1 MKQQLRIIRISF
13 LVCAALAVGA
23 FWAGFYFGN
32 TQPQT
37 ENLVTEGTTEIYTAD
52 AERTDSVTEE
62 EKEDTV
68 ESMTALSP
76 DKYYLKENGTYL
88 AVYKG
93 TSESVYFDTDL
104 KLTDLPSDLQEE
116 ARTGIEFDNLEE
128 VYGFLENY
136 SS

>member
-62 EKEDTV
+62 EEEDTV

-76 DKYYLKENGTYL
+76 
-88 AVYKG
+88 
-93 TSESVYFDTDL
+93 
-104 KLTDLPSDLQEE
+104 
-116 ARTGIEFDNLEE
+116 R
-128 VYGFLENY
+128 
-136 SS
+136 